1 MMEEERRNMLQFD
14 LQLNYDYDILYG
26 MRERKDNEGFSV
38 HTDSYNNYFGNGL
51 HFYRKYLSMKIK
63 EQ

>member
-1 MMEEERRNMLQFD
+1 MLQFD

-51 HFYRKYLSMKIK
+51 HFYRKYVSMKIK